1 MKFQAVVMILAVT
14 YPVSA
19 HLAIARHSEALTIA
33 SVALLATLMVLPGL
47 ARGSRM
53 AWLAVPLIIAGI
65 YQLSR
70 VHAASLPLYAP
81 PVLIPGFM
89 AWVFAQT
96 LAQGRMPLI
105 ERYVRLMHEPGEEI
119 DSSVRAYAR
128 RLTGVWSAVL
138 ATISIVNLALALLAV
153 PAGLLLA
160 MGIEP
165 PVPVPQAVWSLFA
178 NVLNYLIL
186 AVFFVAEYAYR
197 RLRFPEEPYRNIFQF
212 VRRVVALGPRILAGA
227 GRHDG

>member
-1 MKFQAVVMILAVT
+1 MKFQAVVLILAVT

-19 HLAIARHSEALTIA
+19 HIAIARHSEALTIA
-33 SVALLATLMVLPGL
+33 SVALLAALMVLPGL
-47 ARGSRM
+47 ARGSRT

-65 YQLSR
+65 FQLIR
-70 VHAASLPLYAP
+70 LHAASLPLYAP
-81 PVLIPGFM
+81 PILIPGFM

-105 ERYVRLMHEPGEEI
+105 ERYVRLMHDPGEQLDVAI
-119 DSSVRAYAR
+119 RDYAR
-128 RLTGVWSAVL
+128 RLTEIWAALL
-138 ATISIVNLALALLAV
+138 ATISLLNLALALLAV

-160 MGIEP
+160 LGIEP

-197 RLRFPEEPYRNIFQF
+197 RHRFPQEPYRNIFQF
-212 VRRVVALGPRILAGA
+212 IRRVVALGPRIFAGP
-227 GRHDG
+227 GRQDQ